1 MSKRIIVTGA
11 TGLIGRKLV
20 NALMQRGYNV
30 VVFSRSVNKAKTIF
44 PNPVE
49 IVEWD
54 YLKPEFWKSNLEN
67 SDAVVH
73 LAGINLFA
81 KRWNDNFKKE
91 VIRSREVSTRNLV
104 EAIKTCSNKP
114 EVFISAS
121 GIGYYGDSGDD
132 VLTEESTAGND
143 FLAEVCK
150 VWESESQK
158 ASKYGIRNIQIRTGL
173 VLSPEDGALKQ
184 MLPVFKLFIG
194 GPLGNGKQWA
204 SWIHIDDI
212 VGIYIHAIDNAKLKG
227 AINAASPNPVKMKE
241 FAKTL
246 GHVLNRPSL
255 FPVPKFALKLV
266 VGEAAEVVTASQKV
280 DVHKL
285 LDNGYRFKFENLE
298 AALRDL
304 IIKKGLDY
312 TSPFCKE

>member
-20 NALMQRGYNV
+20 NALIQRGDNV
-30 VVFSRSVNKAKTIF
+30 VVFSRSVNKAKSIF
-44 PNPVE
+44 PNLVE
-49 IVEWD
+49 LVEWD
-54 YLKPEFWKSNLEN
+54 YLKPELWKSKLEK

-81 KRWNDNFKKE
+81 KRWNDDFKKE
-91 VIRSREVSTRNLV
+91 VIRSREISTRNLV
-104 EAIKTCSNKP
+104 EAIRSCSNKP

-121 GIGYYGDSGDD
+121 GVGYYGDSGDD
-132 VLTEESTAGND
+132 LLTEESQAGND
-143 FLAEVCK
+143 FLANVCK

-158 ASKYGIRNIQIRTGL
+158 TNEFGVRNVQIRTGL

-184 MLPVFKLFIG
+184 MLPAFKFFVG

-204 SWIHIDDI
+204 SWIHIDDT
-212 VGIYIHAIDNAKLKG
+212 VGIYIHAINNAKLKG
-227 AINAASPNPVKMKE
+227 AINVASPNPVRMQE

-246 GHVLNRPSL
+246 GKVLKRPSF

-280 DVHKL
+280 DVQKL
-285 LDNGYRFKFENLE
+285 LNDEYRFKFENLE
-298 AALRDL
+298 EALRNL
-304 IIKKGLDY
+304 LN
-312 TSPFCKE
+312 

>member
-20 NALMQRGYNV
+20 NALIQRGDDV
-30 VVFSRSVNKAKTIF
+30 VVFSRSVNKAKSIF
-44 PNPVE
+44 PNLVE
-49 IVEWD
+49 LVGWD
-54 YLKPEFWKSNLEN
+54 YLKPKLWKSKLEK

-81 KRWNDNFKKE
+81 KRWNDDFKKE
-91 VIRSREVSTRNLV
+91 VIRSREISTRNLV
-104 EAIKTCSNKP
+104 EAIRSCSNKP

-121 GIGYYGDSGDD
+121 GVGYYGDSGDD
-132 VLTEESTAGND
+132 LLTEESQAGND
-143 FLAEVCK
+143 FLANVCK

-158 ASKYGIRNIQIRTGL
+158 TNEFGVRNVQIRTGL
-173 VLSPEDGALKQ
+173 VLSPGDGALKQ
-184 MLPVFKLFIG
+184 MLPAFKFFVG

-204 SWIHIDDI
+204 SWIHIDDT
-212 VGIYIHAIDNAKLKG
+212 VGIYIHAINNAKLKG
-227 AINAASPNPVKMKE
+227 AINVASPNPVRMQE

-246 GHVLNRPSL
+246 GKVLKRPSF

-280 DVHKL
+280 DVQKL
-285 LDNGYRFKFENLE
+285 LNDEYRFKFENLE
-298 AALRDL
+298 EALRNL
-304 IIKKGLDY
+304 LN
-312 TSPFCKE
+312 